1 MKYCVIKG
9 TVTVIDGSNNSSEI
23 MIINAKSSGFN
34 ENEVEIISEEEF
46 EERKLELKEGQEN
59 LSNPQQVMSKQ
70 IADLAIDNK
79 KKDMLIQNLAKTV
92 SELNIKVSQLEG
104 GNA

>member
-1 MKYCVIKG
+1 MA
-9 TVTVIDGSNNSSEI
+9 EI
-23 MIINAKSSGFN
+23 IWKTKEEI
-34 ENEVEIISEEEF
+34 EQEREVEIA
-46 EERKLELKEGQEN
+46 
-59 LSNPQQVMSKQ
+59 NPEQVMSKQ
-70 IADLAIDNK
+70 IADLTIDNK

>member
-1 MKYCVIKG
+1 M
-9 TVTVIDGSNNSSEI
+9 
-23 MIINAKSSGFN
+23 AKITWKTKD
-34 ENEVEIISEEEF
+34 ELEQEREEEIA
-46 EERKLELKEGQEN
+46 
-59 LSNPQQVMSKQ
+59 NPQQVMSKQ

-92 SELNIKVSQLEG
+92 SELNVKVQQLG

>member
-1 MKYCVIKG
+1 M
-9 TVTVIDGSNNSSEI
+9 
-23 MIINAKSSGFN
+23 AKITWKTK
-34 ENEVEIISEEEF
+34 EELEQEREEEIA
-46 EERKLELKEGQEN
+46 
-59 LSNPQQVMSKQ
+59 NPQQVMSKQ

-92 SELNIKVSQLEG
+92 SELNVKVQQLG

>member
-1 MKYCVIKG
+1 MAGGVDMAKIVWK
-9 TVTVIDGSNNSSEI
+9 TKEEI
-23 MIINAKSSGFN
+23 EQEKEAIINP
-34 ENEVEIISEEEF
+34 EE
-46 EERKLELKEGQEN
+46 
-59 LSNPQQVMSKQ
+59 VMSKQ

-104 GNA
+104 GNV

>member
-1 MKYCVIKG
+1 MAKIKWK
-9 TVTVIDGSNNSSEI
+9 TKEEMDQEKEK
-23 MIINAKSSGFN
+23 NA
-34 ENEVEIISEEEF
+34 
-46 EERKLELKEGQEN
+46 
-59 LSNPQQVMSKQ
+59 NPQQIMSKQ

-92 SELNIKVSQLEG
+92 SELNIKVQQLG

>member
-1 MKYCVIKG
+1 MAKITWKTKG
-9 TVTVIDGSNNSSEI
+9 EL
-23 MIINAKSSGFN
+23 
-34 ENEVEIISEEEF
+34 EQEREEEIA
-46 EERKLELKEGQEN
+46 
-59 LSNPQQVMSKQ
+59 NPQQVMSKQ

>member
-1 MKYCVIKG
+1 MA
-9 TVTVIDGSNNSSEI
+9 EI
-23 MIINAKSSGFN
+23 IWKTKEEI
-34 ENEVEIISEEEF
+34 EQEREVEIA
-46 EERKLELKEGQEN
+46 
-59 LSNPQQVMSKQ
+59 NPQQVMSKQ
-70 IADLAIDNK
+70 IADLTIDNK

>member
-1 MKYCVIKG
+1 MARIIWKTKG
-9 TVTVIDGSNNSSEI
+9 EL
-23 MIINAKSSGFN
+23 
-34 ENEVEIISEEEF
+34 EQEREEEIA
-46 EERKLELKEGQEN
+46 
-59 LSNPQQVMSKQ
+59 NPQQIMSKQ